1 MIGEEQK
8 SRDLECLTANHIVVS
23 PWVPND
29 HHLRKTLNIHA
40 PVHQPLVNNTQ
51 LQDVSFRCC
60 CSGRPC
66 WCKVCYIIRHN
77 MLNFQVI
84 CGNSKSGELQ
94 HEYSNS
100 DPKLCQSIQSWILD
114 IVCNNPCPSLP
125 QSKSFLTAHLTNN
138 PAETMPL

>member
-23 PWVPND
+23 PRVPND

-66 WCKVCYIIRHN
+66 WCKVCYLIGQSHVKFSSHSLRK
-77 MLNFQVI
+77 FEVRRTSTRVFEFR
-84 CGNSKSGELQ
+84 SKTLPVYTE
-94 HEYSNS
+94 
-100 DPKLCQSIQSWILD
+100 LD
-114 IVCNNPCPSLP
+114 IGHCLQQP
-125 QSKSFLTAHLTNN
+125 
-138 PAETMPL
+138 MPLFATIKVIFNRTSY